1 MFVSSAR
8 FGSLGG
14 YVFVDAVVMVNYH
27 EGRSAGR
34 GSLLLG
40 VQDRGGDGWLLPVSG
55 EGIACEPLTSSVKWW
70 FETQPPAVRA
80 FSEDIALDL
89 PKRSLTAQTDSR
101 PEAKKHHGSEDVR
114 AVPLDG
120 LHFNNKLRFVEE
132 SIEITDHEAKWL
144 KRSRIPLVKVRWN
157 LPRELGPVFT
167 WDTRINSDEIPT
179 SFRKDRTVIV
189 PDEERTVDYEVL
201 EKRFPFINWESKF
214 YHFDIHG
221 AGCIYYRIFRS
232 DGSSRWIKSFSE
244 MVTRFDRM
252 DLEEL
257 YNLVMQRF
265 ETTTPEGVDLV
276 LLEDLRIMFEETA
289 DDDIWKNQEK

>member
-114 AVPLDG
+114 VITLALRLHPSRHFTVESVIRLFVG
-120 LHFNNKLRFVEE
+120 LLRLGEVLLTE
-132 SIEITDHEAKWL
+132 SRDQFKRRSRGKRKSIQLIKQRMQAARDRQKSYADL
-144 KRSRIPLVKVRWN
+144 KRKPM
-157 LPRELGPVFT
+157 EF
-167 WDTRINSDEIPT
+167 
-179 SFRKDRTVIV
+179 
-189 PDEERTVDYEVL
+189 
-201 EKRFPFINWESKF
+201 
-214 YHFDIHG
+214 
-221 AGCIYYRIFRS
+221 
-232 DGSSRWIKSFSE
+232 
-244 MVTRFDRM
+244 
-252 DLEEL
+252 
-257 YNLVMQRF
+257 
-265 ETTTPEGVDLV
+265 
-276 LLEDLRIMFEETA
+276 
-289 DDDIWKNQEK
+289 